1 MRTWGRYAF
10 VKIRFQV
17 LTTFFSQFF
26 LSIVA
31 SSKLDLKVLLK
42 LIEVS
47 ILSTTKSEALFSTL
61 TEKLNQ
67 LVAKSDAQKV
77 LYGHELLNHLA
88 PIVLSLSADV
98 HVIPAETMS
107 QLLSAQSDFSGEYS
121 LHYFCAHYLI
131 QFHNNFSVSISI
143 YEVFIS

>member
-1 MRTWGRYAF
+1 M
-10 VKIRFQV
+10 
-17 LTTFFSQFF
+17 
-26 LSIVA
+26 
-31 SSKLDLKVLLK
+31 LLK

-47 ILSTTKSEALFSTL
+47 ILSTTKSEALFSSL

-67 LVAKSDAQKV
+67 LAAKSDAQKV

-88 PIVLSLSADV
+88 PIVLSLSAGV

-107 QLLSAQSDFSGEYS
+107 QLLSAPSDFSGEYS

-131 QFHNNFSVSISI
+131 QFHNNFSVSIPIPIMRYLLANSLSAFECNI
-143 YEVFIS
+143 ESHLCLVHWSRHGT